1 MKQVDGRVAH
11 MTDTT
16 RHQSWQST
24 SLPVHAGSIP
34 GSIYCHGDAPPLNFG
49 KGSVRWGGGVYF
61 IKYFF
66 QFGKAI
72 SCHHHHNR
80 DFKIG
85 DYGQRTTNEDE
96 RELGR
101 GALRMLK
108 TKHNYVVRCVPARY
122 DSFPGFSRSL

>member
-1 MKQVDGRVAH
+1 MRVHTEIGYALYTRVA
-11 MTDTT
+11 
-16 RHQSWQST
+16 
-24 SLPVHAGSIP
+24 L
-34 GSIYCHGDAPPLNFG
+34 L
-49 KGSVRWGGGVYF
+49 F
-61 IKYFF
+61 I
-66 QFGKAI
+66 
-72 SCHHHHNR
+72 R

>member
-1 MKQVDGRVAH
+1 MIKKVIKSFIQPAPVD
-11 MTDTT
+11 
-16 RHQSWQST
+16 
-24 SLPVHAGSIP
+24 I
-34 GSIYCHGDAPPLNFG
+34 
-49 KGSVRWGGGVYF
+49 
-61 IKYFF
+61 
-66 QFGKAI
+66 
-72 SCHHHHNR
+72 R

>member
-1 MKQVDGRVAH
+1 MVTGEV
-11 MTDTT
+11 
-16 RHQSWQST
+16 
-24 SLPVHAGSIP
+24 G
-34 GSIYCHGDAPPLNFG
+34 
-49 KGSVRWGGGVYF
+49 
-61 IKYFF
+61 F
-66 QFGKAI
+66 QMSGA
-72 SCHHHHNR
+72 SCLLANIR

-101 GALRMLK
+101 GGLRMLK

>member
-1 MKQVDGRVAH
+1 MELERMTQTTVAIQEDVIIQISDQPKRICS
-11 MTDTT
+11 MEKENLEKLSAETF
-16 RHQSWQST
+16 
-24 SLPVHAGSIP
+24 VG
-34 GSIYCHGDAPPLNFG
+34 
-49 KGSVRWGGGVYF
+49 
-61 IKYFF
+61 
-66 QFGKAI
+66 QF
-72 SCHHHHNR
+72 NR